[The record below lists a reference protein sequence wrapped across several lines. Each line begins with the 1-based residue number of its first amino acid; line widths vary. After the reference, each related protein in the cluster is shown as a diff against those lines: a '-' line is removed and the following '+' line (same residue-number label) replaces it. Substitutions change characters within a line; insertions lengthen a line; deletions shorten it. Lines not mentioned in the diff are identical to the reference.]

1 MQRFLILTLL
11 FITSFPS
18 LSLAYMDY
26 ELSESKRCSSLFSYF
41 EKRLRLP
48 QDTLHSISLQESGKK
63 HSRHD
68 IMVVWPWTIN
78 VEGKGYYFKTKR
90 EAIRFTKEQLAA
102 GKESIDVGCM
112 QINLKHHPKA
122 FSSLEQ
128 AFSPH
133 NNVAYG
139 ALFLRQKYDQLGN
152 WEKAV
157 GNYHSA
163 NEALSKNYQKS
174 VRRINDSM
182 YSYKNALNS
191 YTFNPKYRTQ
201 NNRHEEMLAEDALLK
216 AKHKNYKQNDKQ
228 VKVQVAVG
236 RRKNDDLFRRK
247 NNYYNNYTKLQN

>member
-1 MQRFLILTLL
+1 MQRLLISAL
-11 FITSFPS
+11 FFIVSLPS

-78 VEGKGYYFKTKR
+78 VEGKGYFFKTKR

-139 ALFLRQKYDQLGN
+139 ALFLRQKYDQFGN

-163 NEALSKNYQKS
+163 DEVLSKKYQKS
-174 VRRINDSM
+174 VRKISDSM
-182 YSYKNALNS
+182 YSYKNALAS
-191 YTFNPKYRTQ
+191 YTFNPRYRTQ
-201 NNRHEEMLAEDALLK
+201 NRHEDMLAEDALLK
-216 AKHKNYKQNDKQ
+216 AERKNYKRADKQQ
-228 VKVQVAVG
+228 VKVRVAVG
-236 RRKNDDLFRRK
+236 RRKDDDLFRRK
-247 NNYYNNYTKLQN
+247 NNY